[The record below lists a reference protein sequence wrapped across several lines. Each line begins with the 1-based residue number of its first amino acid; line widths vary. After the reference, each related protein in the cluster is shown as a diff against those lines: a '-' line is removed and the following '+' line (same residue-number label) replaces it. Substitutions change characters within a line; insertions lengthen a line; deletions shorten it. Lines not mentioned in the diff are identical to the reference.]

1 MDSLMRDYKREAE
14 LRHKAEAELRR
25 LVEENK
31 HFRHLIELDPET
43 SKLVKTS
50 LLAVEAAEKIKGLT
64 PDQALIGE
72 LETLKQVNG

>member
-1 MDSLMRDYKREAE
+1 MRFLTAEMESLMRDYKREAE
-14 LRHKAEAELRR
+14 LRQKAEVELHR

-64 PDQALIGE
+64 PD
-72 LETLKQVNG
+72 